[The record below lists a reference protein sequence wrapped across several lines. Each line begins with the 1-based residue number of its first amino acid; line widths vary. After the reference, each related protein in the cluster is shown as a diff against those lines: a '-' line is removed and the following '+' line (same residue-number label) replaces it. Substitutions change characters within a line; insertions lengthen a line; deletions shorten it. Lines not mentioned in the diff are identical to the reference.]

1 MNILRDS
8 QLVIF
13 SPSTIVITF
22 FYKKSCRLFL
32 QTHAKFEEAKTGSGV
47 GFSRL
52 TAVCSRRGNSTNC
65 LIVNCPFLPSSS
77 C

>member
-22 FYKKSCRLFL
+22 FDKNLL
-32 QTHAKFEEAKTGSGV
+32 
-47 GFSRL
+47 GFFFKLIRS
-52 TAVCSRRGNSTNC
+52 SKRRKPEVA
-65 LIVNCPFLPSSS
+65 LDFRV
-77 C
+77 